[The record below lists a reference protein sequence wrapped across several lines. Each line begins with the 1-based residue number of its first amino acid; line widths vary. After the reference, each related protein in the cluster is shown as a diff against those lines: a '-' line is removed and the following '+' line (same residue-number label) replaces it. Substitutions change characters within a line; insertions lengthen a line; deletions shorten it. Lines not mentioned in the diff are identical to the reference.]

1 MLIKNI
7 YPKVPHMSKQPEIQN
22 STVKE
27 KTKRGRDVCPRQFGL
42 TLLFFFPPFILNVK
56 TQAIYYFKLIT
67 VINKM

>member
-1 MLIKNI
+1 
-7 YPKVPHMSKQPEIQN
+7 MSKQPEIQN